1 MAKVGFFSDDDTG
14 ELCARLTCLGLAGTA
29 GGAILAVPDAAVG
42 PADAAPP
49 RGVSVVGL
57 EPHADGSG
65 LGRLVSEAGRSGV
78 DVVAAMPLD
87 RLADGPVRNL
97 FDVAITVGGGQVQA
111 ARALRAARYEASPG
125 TGRTPAV
132 PAWFLA
138 GSDQS
143 ILATKARLSS
153 IHGPRLPFATRA
165 LPMVLPR
172 AARCSR
178 DGLLSWQPG
187 DPARATAALL
197 AALALAAAADPAAA
211 RIEAADLAALM
222 AAGTTP
228 EDRRL
233 AGRLLALAEA
243 YGRTA
248 DDLDEAGPDRSREAS
263 RDRRL
268 RPTRLASATPGCAR
282 DPAPRPGRMYRY

>member
-1 MAKVGFFSDDDTG
+1 MAKVGFFSDDETG

-29 GGAILAVPDAAVG
+29 GSAILAVPEAAVG

-57 EPHADGSG
+57 VPHADGRG
-65 LGRLVSEAGRSGV
+65 LGRLVAETGRSGI
-78 DVVAAMPLD
+78 DVVAALPLD
-87 RLADGPVRNL
+87 RLADGAVRCL
-97 FDVAITVGGGQVQA
+97 FDVAVTVGGGQVQA

-125 TGRTPAV
+125 PGRTPAV

-153 IHGPRLPFATRA
+153 AHGPRLPFATRA

-172 AARCSR
+172 GTRCGR
-178 DGLLSWQPG
+178 EGLLSWRPG
-187 DPARATAALL
+187 DPVRATAALL
-197 AALALAAAADPAAA
+197 AALALAVAADPAAA

-233 AGRLLALAEA
+233 AGRLVSLAEA

-248 DDLDEAGPDRSREAS
+248 DGPDEVGPDRSRGAS

-268 RPTRLASATPGCAR
+268 RPTRPASATSGDAR
-282 DPAPRPGRMYRY
+282 APAPRPGRVYRY